1 MRRLRAIVCSVAF
14 LATPI
19 VGCAGSTPSSSTP
32 SRHAPELAILD
43 DDYPRALAEARATR
57 RPIVAV
63 TDAVW
68 CDACREMRAVV
79 LVDPQLVPTALAV
92 VWVAIG
98 LECDP
103 TAAPLLDAA
112 RALLADASILASDRS
127 ALFDRVVSADRR
139 GADEAATNR
148 DARAWLAF
156 LERHSAT
163 ARSPAAR
170 ASLDGARL

>member
-63 TDAVW
+63 TGAVW

-79 LVDPQLVPTALAV
+79 LADPQLVPTARDV
-92 VWVAIG
+92 VWIAIDVEREKNAAFVA
-98 LECDP
+98 
-103 TAAPLLDAA
+103 
-112 RALLADASILASDRS
+112 RFAS
-127 ALFDRVVSADRR
+127 
-139 GADEAATNR
+139 EA
-148 DARAWLAF
+148 
-156 LERHSAT
+156 E
-163 ARSPAAR
+163 
-170 ASLDGARL
+170 